1 MIMMPSAVAAAATA
15 GTAEPVNWQSRCSGK
30 GASSGCQACVGAAT
44 GAPVCETRAALLE
57 AERQIVG
64 EILLRLQWDLCL

>member
-15 GTAEPVNWQSRCSGK
+15 GTAENENTGK
-30 GASSGCQACVGAAT
+30 GASSGCQARVGAAT

-64 EILLRLQWDLCL
+64 ELLSRLQWDLCL

>member
-15 GTAEPVNWQSRCSGK
+15 GTAENEKGQSSSSG
-30 GASSGCQACVGAAT
+30 SSGCQACVGAAT

-64 EILLRLQWDLCL
+64 ELLSRLQWDLCL